1 MKIVIIYLL
10 LLLLLLLLLFYCD
23 CIQVVVDN
31 GKSDRITIIDNPQN
45 MSTQLAITEYQV
57 IKSSCHG

>member
-10 LLLLLLLLLFYCD
+10 LLLLILLLFYCD

-31 GKSDRITIIDNPQN
+31 GKSDRITIIDNPKN
-45 MSTQLAITEYQV
+45 MSAQLAITEYQV

>member
-1 MKIVIIYLL
+1 MKIVIIY
-10 LLLLLLLLLFYCD
+10 LLLLLFYCD

-31 GKSDRITIIDNPQN
+31 GKSDRITIIDNLQN
-45 MSTQLAITEYQV
+45 VSAQLAITEYQV

>member
-1 MKIVIIYLL
+1 MKIVFIYFFFFFS
-10 LLLLLLLLLFYCD
+10 FYCD

-31 GKSDRITIIDNPQN
+31 GKSERITIIDNAQN
-45 MSTQLAITEYQV
+45 MSAQHAITEYTV

>member
-10 LLLLLLLLLFYCD
+10 LLLLSFLLLFYCD

-45 MSTQLAITEYQV
+45 VSAQLAITEYQV

>member
-1 MKIVIIYLL
+1 MKIVITYF
-10 LLLLLLLLLFYCD
+10 LLLFYCD

-45 MSTQLAITEYQV
+45 MSAQLAITEYQV

>member
-1 MKIVIIYLL
+1 MKIVIIYLF
-10 LLLLLLLLLFYCD
+10 LLLFYCD

-45 MSTQLAITEYQV
+45 VSAQLAITEYQV